1 MKHLKSSLRDLRN
14 IFEHSLAA
22 RDLAEPLGSFDDSQ
36 AVETVRAFM
45 EKKDF
50 DVVGVR
56 CSGQIAGY
64 AERSALV
71 CGILGDHML
80 GFEKAVVFSDVAPI
94 VEVLR
99 RLAEERRVFV
109 CTRDHVWGIITRG
122 DLQKAPMRMC
132 LFGLISLLEM
142 QLLRLIRDIHPR
154 EGWRHMLLDHRL
166 TDANKILKKRR
177 RRNVATD
184 LADCLTFGDIS
195 TIIAKSQ
202 DLRARLGFE
211 SCTEMES
218 LLKDL
223 QNLRNDLAHSQ
234 DILAG
239 RWPRIVE
246 LASRAETL
254 IERCEGVG
262 ATGERLA

>member
-22 RDLAEPLGSFDDSQ
+22 RDLAEPLASFDDSQ
-36 AVETVRAFM
+36 TVETVRAFM
-45 EKKDF
+45 EKEDF

-56 CSGQIAGY
+56 RSGQIAGY
-64 AERSALV
+64 AERSTLLRGV
-71 CGILGDHML
+71 LGDHL
-80 GFEKAVVFSDVAPI
+80 LEFEKAVVFSDLVPI

-99 RLAEERRVFV
+99 RLVGPPPVFIG
-109 CTRDHVWGIITRG
+109 TRDHVWGIITRG

-142 QLLRLIRDIHPR
+142 QLLRLIRDMYP
-154 EGWRHMLLDHRL
+154 GGTWSSMLSVTRIE
-166 TDANKILKKRR
+166 AAEIILKDRR
-177 RRNVATD
+177 CRNEGTD
-184 LADCLTFGDIS
+184 LADCLQFADKA
-195 TIIAKSQ
+195 TIVAKSEG
-202 DLRARLGFE
+202 LRVRLGFE
-211 SCTEMES
+211 SRRKAES

-223 QNLRNDLAHSQ
+223 EKLRDDLAHSQ

-239 RWPRIVE
+239 RWPGIVE

-262 ATGERLA
+262 ATDERPT

>member
-1 MKHLKSSLRDLRN
+1 MKHLKSSLLDLRD
-14 IFEHSLAA
+14 IFEHGLAA
-22 RDLAEPLGSFDDSQ
+22 RDLAEPLASFDDSQ

-45 EKKDF
+45 EKEDF

-56 CSGQIAGY
+56 RSGRLAGY
-64 AERSALV
+64 AERSALPHGV
-71 CGILGDHML
+71 LGDHL
-80 GFEKAVVFSDVAPI
+80 FEFEKAVVFNDVAPI

-99 RLAEERRVFV
+99 RLVEAPRVFV

-142 QLLRLIRDIHPR
+142 QLLRLIRDVYP
-154 EGWRHMLLDHRL
+154 GGTWRSMLSATRL
-166 TDANKILKKRR
+166 ESAERILEDRR
-177 RRNVATD
+177 RRNEGTD
-184 LADCLTFGDIS
+184 LADCLQFADKA
-195 TIIAKSQ
+195 TIMAKSEG
-202 DLRARLGFE
+202 LRVRLGFE
-211 SCTEMES
+211 SRTKAVS

-223 QNLRNDLAHSQ
+223 EKLRDDLAHSQ

-239 RWPRIVE
+239 RWPGIVE
-246 LASRAETL
+246 LASMAETL

-262 ATGERLA
+262 AISERPA